1 MIRRPPR
8 STLFPYTTLF
18 RSRCAPVAAGDAVA
32 HPRHDGDRAVL
43 REPPA
48 RVVLGGVLGWGDV
61 RRRAAFPARGSLAAP
76 HAAARAARSEEHT
89 SELQSQSNLVCRLL
103 LEKKNRIRHT
113 SPRHPRAVA
122 ALLESVQ
129 QPQQADL
136 RSYEH
141 TSELQSQSNIVC
153 RLVLGRHEDHP
164 IQL

>member
-76 HAAARAARSEEHT
+76 HAAARAAAE
-89 SELQSQSNLVCRLL
+89 
-103 LEKKNRIRHT
+103 
-113 SPRHPRAVA
+113 PAAADAA
-122 ALLESVQ
+122 ALGQRGGLCELSRQ
-129 QPQQADL
+129 RRALL
-136 RSYEH
+136 RGARRAARH
-141 TSELQSQSNIVC
+141 RRVPHL
-153 RLVLGRHEDHP
+153 RL
-164 IQL
+164 